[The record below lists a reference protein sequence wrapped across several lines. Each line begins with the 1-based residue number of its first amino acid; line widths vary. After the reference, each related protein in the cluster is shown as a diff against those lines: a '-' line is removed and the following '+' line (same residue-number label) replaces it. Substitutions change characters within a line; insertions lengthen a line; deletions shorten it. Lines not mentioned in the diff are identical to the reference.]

1 MTTGRERFR
10 AAFEFGGVGDPR
22 VGTDRVPLFEQSI
35 TSSVASRLLG
45 REAHTGG
52 MELHWHAAV
61 ALHEG
66 RYDDFLER
74 VVGDLVAYA
83 RETGLDALG
92 VPWLRSACPASRP
105 DEESFLYED
114 AQTGRRELWRYDPE
128 AGTYGCASSEGP
140 EPTVAELVERAERSL
155 AEERATVENFAFA
168 RRFYEAAGPKL
179 ARVGKAGFMAIPMQP
194 KWLEATLL
202 EPELVARYL
211 DVQLERGLR
220 DLEIEKDL
228 GVDAVWAGGDCCAG
242 AGPVY
247 SPATFRELMLPR
259 LKKLVAKCEEL
270 GLWYL
275 FRTDGV
281 TWPLAEMLFNEA
293 GCHGYGEIDQ
303 EAGMDL
309 GELRARFPRL
319 VLWGGVPCG
328 TVLHHGT
335 ADEVRA
341 AARKAIA
348 DAHRGGGLILGSS
361 NTLMRGTP
369 SENVRALC
377 EVARGGRW

>member
-1 MTTGRERFR
+1 
-10 AAFEFGGVGDPR
+10 
-22 VGTDRVPLFEQSI
+22 
-35 TSSVASRLLG
+35 
-45 REAHTGG
+45 

-66 RYDDFLER
+66 LYDDFLDR

-92 VPWLRSACPASRP
+92 VPWMRSTRPASRL
-105 DEESFLYED
+105 DERSFLYEN
-114 AQTGRRELWRYDPE
+114 AGTGRRELWRYDPE
-128 AGTYGCASSEGP
+128 SGTYGCASTEGP
-140 EPTVAELVERAERSL
+140 EPTVAEAVEWAERKL
-155 AEERATVENFAFA
+155 AKNPPTIEDFAFA
-168 RRFYEAAGPKL
+168 RRFYEAAGRDL
-179 ARVGKAGFMAIPMQP
+179 AWIGKSGFMAIPMEP

-202 EPELVARYL
+202 EPELVARHL
-211 DVQLERGLR
+211 DVQLEMGLR
-220 DLEIEKDL
+220 GLEIEKEL
-228 GVDAVWAGGDCCAG
+228 GVDAVWAGGDCCTG
-242 AGPVY
+242 VGPVY

-259 LKKLVAKCEEL
+259 LKTLVAKCEAL

-281 TWPLAEMLFNEA
+281 TWPIAEMLFEEA

-309 GELRARFPRL
+309 GGLRARFPRL

-348 DAHRGGGLILGSS
+348 DAHRSGRAGARGGLILGSS
-361 NTLMRGTP
+361 NTIMHGTP

-377 EVARGGRW
+377 EVAHESHW